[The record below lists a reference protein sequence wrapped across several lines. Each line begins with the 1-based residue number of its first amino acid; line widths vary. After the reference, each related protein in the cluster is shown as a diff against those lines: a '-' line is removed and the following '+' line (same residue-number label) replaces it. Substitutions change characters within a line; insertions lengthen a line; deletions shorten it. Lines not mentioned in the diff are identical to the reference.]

1 MGDPWNLSLDQSC
14 FEDWNEEKIIIRGED
29 LTDVYKRINT
39 LSDLTESDSDFVKLL
54 DRQLSISF
62 FIYYLY
68 ITEFINVFA
77 VSLTF

>member
-68 ITEFINVFA
+68 ITELINVFA

>member
-39 LSDLTESDSDFVKLL
+39 LSDLTESYSDFVKLL

-62 FIYYLY
+62 LY
-68 ITEFINVFA
+68 IIFTLQ
-77 VSLTF
+77 SLLMFLLFP